1 MHSGADLALRGLPSE
16 MHFALEQCLR
26 LAMRLG
32 AQIELAR
39 GESLKT
45 VIALGTVLTLAV
57 LMLRKL
63 KPLKIHTQT
72 GGSAPTE
79 AAQREAKSW

>member
-1 MHSGADLALRGLPSE
+1 VDLALVLQESPDES
-16 MHFALEQCLR
+16 FALEQCVRQTMGLE
-26 LAMRLG
+26 
-32 AQIELAR
+32 AQIESAR
-39 GESLKT
+39 GASLKT
-45 VIALGTVLTLAV
+45 AIALGTALTLAV
-57 LMLRKL
+57 LMSKEL